1 MGGNMQVSRSRKRFA
16 RVGVLAAVALVVGMV
31 VMPSAGQA
39 VPSVR
44 GFDGTT
50 VTLASMGIAA
60 QFPGVPTGVQAR
72 IKRFND
78 NNEIK
83 GVKLKYTEN
92 ADDKQDPATSLSEA
106 RRLVTQEGVFA
117 IVGDTSQSNPV
128 DFFAQQHVPY
138 FGWAFDGTYCSPKP
152 VTTLWGFGYDG
163 CLVPSNPKV
172 MPDSGAPLYAY
183 AVKQTG
189 KQHPTVAIFGN
200 DTQSGKNAVQYQ
212 ASSYQGAGFNVT
224 YAKGP
229 IPPPPVSD
237 YTPYAQEVL
246 KGGANG
252 AAPDVIVCLLSTDC
266 IPMYS
271 LIQANNYKGVYQSF
285 LYSDQLLKPMNGSVA
300 AINFVNL
307 NESTPALT
315 QMKADVEAVKP
326 GAAIDTGVATAYF
339 TTDMFIQA
347 LKTAAKKGKSN
358 ITPEAVQKAAAVQ
371 TWQIKGLAGPTKY
384 PNSTVKS
391 FPACTSL
398 VSDDGTA
405 WKTVEPF
412 ACSTKGYPVLPKF
425 KS

>member
-1 MGGNMQVSRSRKRFA
+1 MQLSRSRKRFA
-16 RVGVLAAVALVVGMV
+16 SVSVLAAVAVVVGMV
-31 VMPSAGQA
+31 AMPTAGQA
-39 VPSVR
+39 APSVR
-44 GFDGTT
+44 GFDGSTI
-50 VTLASMGIAA
+50 TLASMGIAA

-72 IKRFND
+72 VKRFND
-78 NNEIK
+78 TNEIK
-83 GVKLKYTEN
+83 GIKLKYTEN

-128 DFFAQQHVPY
+128 DFFTQQHVPY
-138 FGWAFDGTYCSPKP
+138 FGWAFDGTYCSQKP
-152 VTTLWGFGYDG
+152 TTTLWGFGYDG
-163 CLVPSNPKV
+163 CLVPSDPKV
-172 MPDSGAPLYAY
+172 MPDSGAALYAY
-183 AVKQTG
+183 ASKQTG

-200 DTQSGKNAVQYQ
+200 DTQSGKNSVQYQ

-252 AAPDVIVCLLSTDC
+252 GTPDVIVCLLSTDC

-285 LYSDQLLKPMNGSVA
+285 LYSDALLKPMNGSVA

-315 QMKADVEAVKP
+315 QMKADVQAVKP

-358 ITPEAVQKAAAVQ
+358 ITPEAVQKAASTQ

-391 FPACTSL
+391 YPACTSL
-398 VSDDGTA
+398 VLDDGTA
-405 WKTVEPF
+405 WKTVQPF